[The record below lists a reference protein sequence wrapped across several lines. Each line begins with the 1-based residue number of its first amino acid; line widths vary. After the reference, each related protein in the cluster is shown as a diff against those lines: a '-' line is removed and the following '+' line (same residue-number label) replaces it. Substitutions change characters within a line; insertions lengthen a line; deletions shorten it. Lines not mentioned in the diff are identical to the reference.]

1 MASDVI
7 NFAHK
12 LARFS
17 EHWSPRG
24 VAEMNDYQF
33 KLVTLQGEF
42 VWHDHRDTA
51 KSATGC
57 IVIALPADASA
68 MSGKPGVVG
77 HFNSGHVGL
86 SARKR

>member
-17 EHWSPRG
+17 EHWSPLV

-33 KLVTLQGEF
+33 KLVKLQGEF
-42 VWHDHRDTA
+42 VWHDHRDTDEVRH
-51 KSATGC
+51 GLYRYR
-57 IVIALPADASA
+57 IA
-68 MSGKPGVVG
+68 G
-77 HFNSGHVGL
+77 
-86 SARKR
+86 